1 MRDDDHRALRRAQP
15 VDAIRDDLE
24 RVDIEAGIGLVEHR
38 QPRLQHRHL
47 QDLVALLLAA
57 GEADIDRPA
66 QHLLVDAELLGGL
79 AHPLHEVRGGEF
91 GLAAM
96 LALRVERGAQKRHGG
111 DARHFHRIL
120 ERQE

>member
-15 VDAIRDDLE
+15 VDAIGNDLE

-38 QPRLQHRHL
+38 QARLQHRHL